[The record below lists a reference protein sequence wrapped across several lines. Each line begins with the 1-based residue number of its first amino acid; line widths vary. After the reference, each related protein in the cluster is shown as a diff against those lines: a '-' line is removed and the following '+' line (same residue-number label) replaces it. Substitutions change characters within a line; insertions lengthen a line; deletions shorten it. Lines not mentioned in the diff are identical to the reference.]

1 MNWVIQRVCPREESV
16 YLSKVDSKS
25 VRQISVPGAEEA
37 WIKGDKL
44 IIRAKTGYLWE
55 VEPESGSR
63 KRLFGQQPLL

>member
-1 MNWVIQRVCPREESV
+1 MSWVIQRVCPKEESV
-16 YLSKVDSKS
+16 YLSKADSNS

-44 IIRAKTGYLWE
+44 IIRARTGYYWE

-63 KRLFGQQPLL
+63 KRLFGQQP